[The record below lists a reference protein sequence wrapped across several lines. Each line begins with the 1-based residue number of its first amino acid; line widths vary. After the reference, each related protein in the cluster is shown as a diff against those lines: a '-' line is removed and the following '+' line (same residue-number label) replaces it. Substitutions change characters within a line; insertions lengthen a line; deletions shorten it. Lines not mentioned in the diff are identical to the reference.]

1 MKEKEQK
8 GDLYQET
15 NRGLDNNHPD
25 ALEQE
30 LTDKVNELE
39 TQRKERES
47 CMVDITL
54 EAISRKVTSRK
65 EDIIRVMS
73 KKPWQQSLRELIVSE
88 LIRVADGRLW
98 CTEYNEKARSQQ
110 RMLVYTGSHWEPVA
124 PQQWMD
130 FVKLCAERCGVDVS
144 QLMDYV
150 FMKSLYEAVAYNLA
164 SYRKCTV
171 PDGEVW
177 VNLLNGTLVVKSDG
191 SVGLREHRKEDLFS
205 YTLQYVY
212 HQEADCPQWHRFLNR
227 VLPESEAQQVL
238 AEFIGY
244 CLMRHHRLEKMLW
257 LYGSGQNG
265 KSVTLELV
273 EALLGAMNVSY
284 LSLTDLT
291 NDDVKRAGFEGKL
304 LNISTESGRD
314 VNPNVLKQLTSGE
327 RVSVKRLYVDPRE
340 TDNYG
345 KVLAAFNDL
354 PRAENTFGYF
364 RRLMILPYQV
374 TIPSGEVDRRLAD
387 KLKQELSG
395 ILNWVLAALPR
406 LMQTGEFTH
415 SESCD
420 RALERYRLLSDNVL
434 LFAQERCEQYEYT
447 TTGQDIYNAYRN
459 YCAESSLKASGKQ
472 KFYERLAS
480 VYPREDSGNVTR
492 FKLKLIES

>member
-1 MKEKEQK
+1 MEAK
-8 GDLYQET
+8 
-15 NRGLDNNHPD
+15 NNSQPD

-98 CTEYNEKARSQQ
+98 CAEYNEKARSQQ

-144 QLMDYV
+144 QLMDHV

-191 SVGLREHRKEDLFS
+191 SVSLREHRKEDLFS

-284 LSLTDLT
+284 LSLADLT

-340 TDNYG
+340 TNDYG

-354 PRAENTFGYF
+354 PRAENT
-364 RRLMILPYQV
+364 
-374 TIPSGEVDRRLAD
+374 DRRLAD

-395 ILNWVLAALPR
+395 ILNWMLEALPH

-415 SESCD
+415 SDSCD
-420 RALERYRLLSDNVL
+420 RALDRYRLLSDNVL
-434 LFAQERCEQYEYT
+434 LFAQERCESYEYT
-447 TTGQDIYNAYRN
+447 TAGQDIYNAYRK
-459 YCAESSLKASGKQ
+459 YCEESSLKASGKQ